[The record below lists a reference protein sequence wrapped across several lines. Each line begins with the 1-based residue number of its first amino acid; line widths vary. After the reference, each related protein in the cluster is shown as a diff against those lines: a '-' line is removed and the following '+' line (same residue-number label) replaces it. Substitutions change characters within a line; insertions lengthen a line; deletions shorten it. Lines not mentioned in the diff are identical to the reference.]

1 MTDPS
6 STDDQP
12 EQAPRGI
19 QRRRPDQLHTNHHGD
34 QVAPLTAAGNS
45 YALCWTDPSTGDL
58 VFAETAEDLLAYW
71 IDGYRD
77 ADTGGRAAL
86 RARHAV
92 TVQAQLAA
100 QLVADAD
107 QAGSPATPREEAV
120 LLADL
125 DQLPDLISWDSP
137 VPLVLLEGMYRP
149 FTDRV
154 PPISGID
161 GDVKEPSNIIW
172 LRNAHPAA
180 YLQSLARAGVVQLDI
195 SHDH

>member
-1 MTDPS
+1 MTDPHI
-6 STDDQP
+6 TDDQR

-19 QRRRPDQLHTNHHGD
+19 QRRRPDQLPTNHHGD
-34 QVAPLTAAGNS
+34 QVAPLTAAGGS
-45 YALCWTDPSTGDL
+45 YAMCWTEPSTGDR

-77 ADTGGRAAL
+77 SDTGGRATL

-92 TVQAQLAA
+92 TIRAQLAA
-100 QLVADAD
+100 QLVIDAD
-107 QAGSPATPREEAV
+107 LAGSPATPEEEAV
-120 LLADL
+120 LLSDL
-125 DQLPDLISWDSP
+125 DQLPDLATWDSP

-172 LRNAHPAA
+172 LRNAHPEA